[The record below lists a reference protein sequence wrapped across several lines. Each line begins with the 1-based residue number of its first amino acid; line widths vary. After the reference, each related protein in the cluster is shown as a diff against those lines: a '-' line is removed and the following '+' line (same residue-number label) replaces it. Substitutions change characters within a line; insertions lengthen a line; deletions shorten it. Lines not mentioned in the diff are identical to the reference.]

1 MVEFCFA
8 TLNHSPLVA
17 DQHERVDIVR
27 QLEAV
32 AAAGFA
38 SVELDVFSLRAW
50 RENGGSLR
58 DVKQHLDDEGL
69 SCYAM
74 AGLNVFDDLARSQA
88 EVDEL
93 AEVCS
98 VFAPQWLLLRLAGSL
113 EPGLDFLGRHLDR
126 FDPSIQL
133 GFEPSPFTVLRT
145 IADAQAAVDAIG
157 TGAVIVD
164 SWHFFATGADWQA
177 LADLPRER
185 LAYVQLDDALDPSDD
200 LQHDTLHRRALPGEG
215 VLDLARFADALRER
229 HYEGVISL
237 EVLSDTW
244 RREPIETFAAAAR
257 RSVEP
262 LF

>member
-1 MVEFCFA
+1 MVEFCFS

-17 DQHERVDIVR
+17 DSHERVDIVR
-27 QLEAV
+27 QIDAIAE
-32 AAAGFA
+32 AGFA

-58 DVKQHLDDEGL
+58 DVRRRLDDQGL
-69 SCYAM
+69 PCYSM
-74 AGLNVFDDLARSQA
+74 AGLNVFDDHARSVA

-93 AEVCS
+93 ADVCA

-113 EPGLDFLGRHLDR
+113 EPGLEFLNRHLDR
-126 FDPSIQL
+126 FDPAMRL

-145 IADAQAAVDAIG
+145 IGEASAAVDAIG

-164 SWHFFATGADWQA
+164 SWHFFATGADWRA
-177 LADLPRER
+177 LADLPDER
-185 LAYVQLDDALDPSDD
+185 LAYVQLDDALEPSDD
-200 LQHDTLHRRALPGEG
+200 LQYDTLHRRALPGDG
-215 VLDLARFADALRER
+215 TLDLARFADALRER
-229 HYEGVISL
+229 GFDGVVSL

-244 RREPIETFAAAAR
+244 RREPVETFAAAAR